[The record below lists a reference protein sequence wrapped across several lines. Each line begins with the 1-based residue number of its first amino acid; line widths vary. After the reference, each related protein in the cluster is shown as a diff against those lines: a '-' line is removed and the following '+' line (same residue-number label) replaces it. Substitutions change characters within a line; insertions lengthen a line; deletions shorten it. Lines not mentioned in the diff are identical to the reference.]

1 MTTECET
8 KTEQKLTRT
17 QWALFLTT
25 AVSMLF
31 AGLFIQAVW
40 SPLPSGSGA
49 TYDITARNDAAQAL
63 REVESLRETVRRDE
77 EQSERVRR
85 DLESHLR
92 RPIGV
97 PSGQPVGAP
106 TLIPQ
111 REGQ

>member
-17 QWALFLTT
+17 QWALFIA
-25 AVSMLF
+25 AVLLAF
-31 AGLFIQAVW
+31 TVGLIAQAVAGI
-40 SPLPSGSGA
+40 LPSGSGA

-106 TLIPQ
+106 TLVPQ

>member
-17 QWALFLTT
+17 QWALFFF
-25 AVSMLF
+25 AVLSAF
-31 AGLFIQAVW
+31 FGGLFVQAVL
-40 SPLPSGSGA
+40 SPLPSSSGA

-92 RPIGV
+92 RPIGL
-97 PSGQPVGAP
+97 PAGQPVGAP
-106 TLIPQ
+106 VPVPQ
-111 REGQ
+111 REGS